1 MRRDTARAVT
11 VIGIGSII
19 TAVFV
24 FTPSLPEYIDLVDLE
39 PTGAVTFLLL
49 GVASVVAGI
58 RRSALLSG
66 TVAVGFALATLAQ
79 LVQLA
84 TGVVLLGGDASSL
97 ALFVAGAVGV
107 TCLLW
112 ADRALDTDL
121 DARNG

>member
-1 MRRDTARAVT
+1 MT

-39 PTGAVTFLLL
+39 PAGAVTFLLL
-49 GVASVVAGI
+49 GLGSVVAGI

-66 TVAVGFALATLAQ
+66 AAAVGFALATLVQ
-79 LVQLA
+79 LAQLA

-97 ALFVAGAVGV
+97 SLFLAGAVGV

-112 ADRALDTDL
+112 ANRAADPDL
-121 DARNG
+121 DSRNG